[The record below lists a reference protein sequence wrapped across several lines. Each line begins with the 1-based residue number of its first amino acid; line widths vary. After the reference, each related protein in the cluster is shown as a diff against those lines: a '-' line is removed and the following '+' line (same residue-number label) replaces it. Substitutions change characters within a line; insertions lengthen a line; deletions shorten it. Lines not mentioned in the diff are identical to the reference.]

1 MYEEERK
8 VIQFT
13 KRKEMW
19 SLKNLFKSND
29 TETPIKSIVEH
40 SLTEKKKKKDLRL
53 QNKMAYAVPSTISN
67 NKKKCTAW
75 QKWKKKKP
83 GTP

>member
-13 KRKEMW
+13 KRKDMW
-19 SLKNLFKSND
+19 SLKSLFKSND

-40 SLTEKKKKKDLRL
+40 SWTEKKKKDLRL

-75 QKWKKKKP
+75 QKWKNKL
-83 GTP
+83 